1 LLVLLFGRFFE
12 HIKNRSPSFMYT
24 AYSGKSLFVPDRLR
38 LMEHC
43 TTPAL
48 LGQAV
53 VRNLRMSLRSKADA
67 SNSGAD
73 GVSEAGEGPLSSSY
87 SSGSGDGLRS
97 FFRLRVF
104 FSSRGSRGSGEPRGG
119 ESSERRRGGES

>member
-1 LLVLLFGRFFE
+1 MDIREALTFDDVLLVPGASNVL
-12 HIKNRSPSFMYT
+12 
-24 AYSGKSLFVPDRLR
+24 
-38 LMEHC
+38 
-43 TTPAL
+43 PADAMPAR

-53 VRNLRMSLRSKADA
+53 VRNLRMSRRSKADA

-73 GVSEAGEGPLSSSY
+73 GVSEAGDGPRSSSY
-87 SSGSGDGLRS
+87 SSGSGEGDRS
-97 FFRLRVF
+97 FFLLRVF